1 MNYIHHLPIA
11 QVVIPLLAAPLCII
25 FASKRIAWSVALC
38 AAWASFAVSLLIAHQ
53 VLTVGP
59 MSYDI
64 GGWPAPWGINYY
76 IDHLNAFVL
85 LIVSGMSALVLPYA
99 YKSVNQE
106 IDSKSQP
113 YFYSLLLVCLTGLLG
128 ITITGDAFNIYVF
141 LELSSLSS
149 YALIGMGPRRRALT
163 AAYQYLVMGTI
174 GATFILIGIGLLY
187 NLTGTLN
194 IHDITHQLQVNNV
207 LHSSNRTLL
216 TAFAFLSV
224 GIGLKLALFPLHL
237 WLPNAYSYA
246 PSVVTI
252 FLAST
257 ATKVA
262 IYMLLRFSYIIVGSG
277 QISSVALSQ
286 IVLVLSI
293 AAILVASIVAIFQYD
308 IKRMLAY
315 SSVAQI
321 GYMTLGISFTT
332 TTGLT
337 AGILHLFNHALMKGL
352 LFMTMGAVSYRV
364 GSVYLTDFRGL
375 GRRMPLTM
383 AAFVL
388 GGLSLMGVPMTAGFV
403 SKWMLIQAA
412 LERGWWDIVVIII
425 IGSLLA
431 VVYVWR
437 VVETA
442 YFNPTQELEPEAK
455 EAPLSLL
462 VPMWVMVIGNI
473 YFGIDSSIP
482 ISFAQHAATL
492 LLGGR

>member
-1 MNYIHHLPIA
+1 MNHLPIL
-11 QVVIPLLAAPLCII
+11 QVIIPLLAAPLCII
-25 FASKRIAWSVALC
+25 FASRRLAWLIAL
-38 AAWASFAVSLLIAHQ
+38 AATWASFAVSLLIAQQ
-53 VLTVGP
+53 VVTVGAL
-59 MSYDI
+59 SYDI
-64 GGWPAPWGINYY
+64 GGWPAPWGITYY
-76 IDHLNAFVL
+76 IDYLNAFVL

-99 YKSVNQE
+99 FKSVQQE
-106 IDSKSQP
+106 IDAASQP
-113 YFYSLLLVCLTGLLG
+113 YFYSLLLVCLAGLLG
-128 ITITGDAFNIYVF
+128 ITVTGDAFNMYVF

-163 AAYQYLVMGTI
+163 TAYQYLVMGTI

-187 NLTGTLN
+187 SLTGSLN
-194 IHDITHQLQVNNV
+194 IQDISYQLHANQIIG
-207 LHSSNRTLL
+207 SSNRTLL
-216 TAFAFLSV
+216 TAFAFITVGLS
-224 GIGLKLALFPLHL
+224 LKLALFPLHL

-262 IYMLLRFSYIIVGSG
+262 IYMLLRFCYSVVGSG
-277 QISSVALSQ
+277 
-286 IVLVLSI
+286 SI
-293 AAILVASIVAIFQYD
+293 FQVSLGKIFLLPSLAAIIIASVVAIFQYD

-321 GYMTLGISFTT
+321 GYMTLGLSLSNLG
-332 TTGLT
+332 GLS
-337 AGILHLFNHALMKGL
+337 AGILHMFNHALMKGL

-375 GRRMPLTM
+375 GRRMPFTM
-383 AAFVL
+383 AAFVI
-388 GGLSLMGVPMTAGFV
+388 GGLSLMGVPSTAGFV
-403 SKWMLIQAA
+403 SKWMLVQAA
-412 LERGWWDIVVIII
+412 MERGWWDVIVLIL

-431 VVYVWR
+431 VIYVWR

-442 YFNPTQELEPEAK
+442 YFNPLLELEEEEVG

-462 VPMWVMVIGNI
+462 VPMWLMVIANI

-482 ISFAQHAATL
+482 VNFAQRAAAL
-492 LLGGR
+492 LLGGM